1 MNLLEIIQ
9 EVGRSGV
16 EWGKEWETVPGYLTV
31 QIGRDTWREILRL
44 TPHGHAAGTLAG
56 KDIDACARCG
66 LDIRDDIHVRRCR
79 RCGQEMPGDC
89 IPDGCRDPDCPM
101 LGRRG

>member
-31 QIGRDTWREILRL
+31 QIDRDTWREILRL

-56 KDIDACARCG
+56 LDIDRCARCG
-66 LDIRDDIHVRRCR
+66 KDIRDDIHR
-79 RCGQEMPGDC
+79 GQ
-89 IPDGCRDPDCPM
+89 
-101 LGRRG
+101 